1 METDEKVT
9 FRNHTETENGRGD
22 EQIEDVPIYKRKGM
36 WVALLIVLL
45 ACSGVFWYWYASLR
59 GKVSTDDAYVDADR
73 AAISS
78 KVLGRISGLTVDE
91 GDHVIRGQELVRL
104 DDSTSQASLDQAK
117 ASLSLAEASVSLAK
131 VNLTRA
137 QDDFHRAEMQYK
149 QSVIPKEQYDH
160 AVQALAAAR
169 AEQTIAAARVRSASA
184 QLGVVR
190 TDLAN
195 MVIYSPVN
203 GRVAKRW
210 VLPGDI
216 VQAGQPIFS
225 IYDTTDVW
233 VTANLEETKL
243 GGVHKGDN
251 VTIDIDAYP
260 GGEFHG
266 TVQQIHG
273 YVASQF
279 ALIPPNN
286 ASGNF
291 TKVAQRVPLK
301 IAFDHGTDVHRLLP
315 GMSVEV
321 TITAR

>member
-1 METDEKVT
+1 METDEKVAL
-9 FRNHTETENGRGD
+9 RNQPETANGRGD
-22 EQIEDVPIYKRKGM
+22 EHIEDVPLYRRKGI
-36 WVALLIVLL
+36 WIALLVVLL
-45 ACSGVFWYWYASLR
+45 ACGGVFWYWYASLR

-78 KVLGRISGLTVDE
+78 KVLGRIAELTVDE
-91 GDHVIRGQELVRL
+91 GDHVTKGEELVRL
-104 DDSTSQASLDQAK
+104 DDSTSRASLAQAK
-117 ASLSLAEASVSLAK
+117 ASLSLAEASASLAG
-131 VNLTRA
+131 VNLNRA
-137 QDDFHRAEMQYK
+137 GDDFHRAEMQYR

-169 AEQTIAAARVRSASA
+169 AEQAIAVARVRAASA
-184 QLGVVR
+184 QLGVVES
-190 TDLAN
+190 DLAN
-195 MVIYSPVN
+195 TVIYSPVN
-203 GRVAKRW
+203 GTVAKRW
-210 VLPGDI
+210 VFPGDI
-216 VQAGQPIFS
+216 VQAGQPVFS
-225 IYDTTDVW
+225 IYDTTDIW

-243 GGVHKGDN
+243 AGVHEGDRA
-251 VTIDIDAYP
+251 TIDVDAYP
-260 GGEFHG
+260 DVELRG
-266 TVQQIHG
+266 TVLQIHN

-301 IAFDHGTDVHRLLP
+301 IGFDHGADIHRLLP

>member
-1 METDEKVT
+1 METDEKVAL
-9 FRNHTETENGRGD
+9 RSQAETGNGK
-22 EQIEDVPIYKRKGM
+22 IEEEIEKVPLYRRKGI
-36 WVALLIVLL
+36 WIALLVLL
-45 ACSGVFWYWYASLR
+45 LGCGGVFWYWYASLR
-59 GKVSTDDAYVDADR
+59 GKVSTDDAYVDANR

-78 KVLGRISGLTVDE
+78 KVLGRVAGLTVDE
-91 GDHVIRGQELVRL
+91 GDHVTKGQELVRL
-104 DDSTSQASLDQAK
+104 DDSTSKASLAQAR
-117 ASLSLAEASVSLAK
+117 ASLSLAEASVSLSK

-137 QDDFHRAEMQYK
+137 EDDFHRAEMQYR

-160 AVQALAAAR
+160 AAQAAAAAR
-169 AEQTIAAARVRSASA
+169 AEQTIATARVRSASA
-184 QLGVVR
+184 QLAVVQS
-190 TDLAN
+190 DLAN
-195 MVIYSPVN
+195 TVILSPVN
-203 GRVAKRW
+203 GTVAKRW

-225 IYDTTDVW
+225 IYDTTDIW

-243 GGVHKGDN
+243 GGVHEGDN
-251 VTIDIDAYP
+251 VTIGVDAYP
-260 GGEFHG
+260 EAEFRG
-266 TVQQIHG
+266 TVRQIHG

-301 IAFDHGTDVHRLLP
+301 IAFDHGSDIHRLFP